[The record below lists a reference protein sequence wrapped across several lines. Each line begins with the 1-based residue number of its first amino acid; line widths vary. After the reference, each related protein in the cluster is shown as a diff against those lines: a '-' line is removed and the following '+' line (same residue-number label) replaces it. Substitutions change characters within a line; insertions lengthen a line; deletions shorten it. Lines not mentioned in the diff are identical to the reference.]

1 MRVVVV
7 LMLLLITSCGVFRNS
22 ITTGAT
28 DEEGNEVV
36 VIRPPKVYSRAD
48 VDAIN
53 AETQCRSLA
62 RNMLE
67 MQRCGVRR

>member
-1 MRVVVV
+1 MRVAVAI
-7 LMLLLITSCGVFRNS
+7 MLLSLVGCGVFRNTVTNGS
-22 ITTGAT
+22 DDDSG
-28 DEEGNEVV
+28 EVV
-36 VIRPPKVYSRAD
+36 VMKPPKAYSRAD

-67 MQRCGVRR
+67 AQRCGVRR